1 MYQALVKHLTSDDMP
16 QPAAGH
22 MAAEV
27 LTHGEGV
34 DTSIE
39 HFRQAYE
46 SFKQQGFSDEAAQ
59 HLAVE
64 SLEEA
69 EGSPGE
75 EAGEEQY
82 QSLAGLIR

>member
-1 MYQALVKHLTSDDMP
+1 MYQALVKHLTSDEMP

-34 DTSIE
+34 DTGVE

-64 SLEEA
+64 SLED
-69 EGSPGE
+69 EGEGQVGGMDDETISGS
-75 EAGEEQY
+75 GGRY
-82 QSLAGLIR
+82 Q

>member
-1 MYQALVKHLTSDDMP
+1 MYQALVKHLTSDEMP
-16 QPAAGH
+16 RPAAGH
-22 MAAEV
+22 MAAEM

-46 SFKQQGFSDEAAQ
+46 SFKRQGFSDEAAQ

-69 EGSPGE
+69 GESAGGEFSEGQLQ
-75 EAGEEQY
+75 A
-82 QSLAGLIR
+82 LAGAGR

>member
-1 MYQALVKHLTSDDMP
+1 MYQALVKHLVSDEMP

-39 HFRQAYE
+39 RFRQAYE
-46 SFKQQGFSDEAAQ
+46 AFRQQGFSDEAAQ

-64 SLEEA
+64 SLEEP
-69 EGSPGE
+69 EGPLGE
-75 EAGEEQY
+75 DLGEGAHQP
-82 QSLAGLIR
+82 LTGLIR